1 VAKIF
6 DDIFPK
12 FGSSQDV
19 KAIKDGSEIAIFL
32 PNHFTAMFKNTMRRY
47 MVFEKHG
54 VSNFSAAHVAL
65 DEGAIDADI
74 FTRSFKGCEF
84 GAYGYGDF

>member
-1 VAKIF
+1 VVKIF

-12 FGSSQDV
+12 FGSSRDV
-19 KAIKDGSEIAIFL
+19 KVMKDGREIAIFL

-47 MVFEKHG
+47 MVFEKNN

-74 FTRSFKGCEF
+74 SSRSFKGCEF
-84 GAYGYGDF
+84 VAHGYRDF